1 MSAGSGGLP
10 ADPPDRC
17 QHADQH
23 QAQLRPIQ
31 DGPNLHPVDVDEV
44 ADAVIREIPDE
55 PVPDGELIDYLES
68 LALEWS
74 MYPGH
79 SGFVAYVTGAGT
91 VPGAAADL
99 LAAGLNQ
106 NLGGWRLA
114 PGALTIQLHLMEA
127 LAAKFGLPEATG
139 GLLTSGGSSASFIG
153 LKLARD
159 AGAEW
164 DVRRSGVAAGAPM
177 TMYASSEVHDIN
189 VRAADMLGLGA
200 EWDVRRSG
208 VAAGAPMTMYAS
220 SEVHDINVRAADM
233 LGLGADAV
241 RVIAVDERRRMK
253 VDHLRES
260 IQDDLSSGY
269 QPLAIIASA
278 GTVATGAVDPLDAI
292 ADVAAELGLWFHV
305 DGAYGAP
312 AAFVPELKP
321 LFAGM
326 ERADTLVFDPHKW
339 LYTPHSGGG
348 LLVKDFGRLEAS
360 FGVDPSYTYQDDE
373 VSRRGLDLHIR
384 SPQFSRSF
392 QALKVWVSL
401 LAHGWDAYV
410 RRIRHDVE
418 LAVYLHAL
426 ADAHP
431 AFEALPNQ
439 SLSIACFRYVPDGL
453 RDSSAEDEYLD
464 DLNARLMMELQ
475 LQGRTFPSNAV
486 VFGRFWLRA
495 CIVNFRTEAEDLEA
509 LLDLSQELG
518 ARLDVKMRPDGLKQE

>member
-1 MSAGSGGLP
+1 M
-10 ADPPDRC
+10 
-17 QHADQH
+17 
-23 QAQLRPIQ
+23 
-31 DGPNLHPVDVDEV
+31 
-44 ADAVIREIPDE
+44 IREIPDE

-139 GLLTSGGSSASFIG
+139 GLLISGGSSASFIG

-189 VRAADMLGLGA
+189 VRAADMLGLG
-200 EWDVRRSG
+200 G
-208 VAAGAPMTMYAS
+208 
-220 SEVHDINVRAADM
+220 
-233 LGLGADAV
+233 DAV
-241 RVIAVDERRRMK
+241 RAIAVDERHRMK

-431 AFEALPNQ
+431 AFEALPN
-439 SLSIACFRYVPDGL
+439 
-453 RDSSAEDEYLD
+453 
-464 DLNARLMMELQ
+464 
-475 LQGRTFPSNAV
+475 
-486 VFGRFWLRA
+486 
-495 CIVNFRTEAEDLEA
+495 
-509 LLDLSQELG
+509 
-518 ARLDVKMRPDGLKQE
+518 

>member
-1 MSAGSGGLP
+1 MTTSPQRPDPVRDLDWSPERAGAFAGEISRIWQRFLTELP
-10 ADPPDRC
+10 D
-17 QHADQH
+17 
-23 QAQLRPIQ
+23 L
-31 DGPNLHPVDVDEV
+31 PVSRAFDVDEV
-44 ADAVIREIPDE
+44 ADAVIREIPEE

-68 LALEWS
+68 LALDWS

-127 LAAKFGLPEATG
+127 LATKFGLPEGTG
-139 GLLTSGGSSASFIG
+139 GLFTSGGSSSSFIG

-164 DVRRSGVAAGAPM
+164 DVRRSGVAAGTP
-177 TMYASSEVHDIN
+177 
-189 VRAADMLGLGA
+189 L
-200 EWDVRRSG
+200 
-208 VAAGAPMTMYAS
+208 TMYAS

-241 RVIAVDERRRMK
+241 RVIGVDERHRMD

-260 IQDDLSSGY
+260 IEADLSSGY
-269 QPLAIIASA
+269 QPLAVIASA

-292 ADVAAELGLWFHV
+292 ANIAAELGLWFHV

-348 LLVKDFGRLEAS
+348 LLVRDFGRLEAS
-360 FGVDPSYTYQDDE
+360 FGVDASYTYQDDE
-373 VSRRGLDLHIR
+373 ASRRGMDLHIR
-384 SPQFSRSF
+384 SPQFSRGF

-401 LAHGWDAYV
+401 LAHGWDAYI

-418 LAVYLHAL
+418 LAAYLHAL

-431 AFEALPNQ
+431 AFEALPYQ
-439 SLSIACFRYVPDGL
+439 SLSIACYRYIPDGL
-453 RDSSAEDEYLD
+453 GDSPGREEYLD

-486 VFGRFWLRA
+486 VFGHFWLRA

-518 ARLDVKMRPDGLKQE
+518 ARLDTEMRPDGLRE